1 MFIDEFNLTPE
12 LAKKEKKRKD
22 KERTRLYI
30 WCGSRREKTIFYFLA
45 S

>member
-12 LAKKEKKRKD
+12 LAKKEKK
-22 KERTRLYI
+22 KEKIKKELDCIYGVVR
-30 WCGSRREKTIFYFLA
+30 GERRQYSI